1 MLSTNKLGPKLI
13 GSRFRIKGL
22 QPIEIIN
29 DTESPSNAEFIDAKN
44 KISNLKNDA
53 AETAECLA
61 SINSTIKEHLLRMER
76 LKKLEI

>member
-1 MLSTNKLGPKLI
+1 MNKDSSKLE
-13 GSRFRIKGL
+13 IKDMASV
-22 QPIEIIN
+22 EIIN
-29 DTESPSNAEFIDAKN
+29 DTESPASDEFDLTKE
-44 KISNLKNDA
+44 KISNLKSDA

>member
-1 MLSTNKLGPKLI
+1 MKKDLAKLE
-13 GSRFRIKGL
+13 IKD
-22 QPIEIIN
+22 IASVEIIN
-29 DTESPSNAEFIDAKN
+29 NTESPASAEFNDAKE

-61 SINSTIKEHLLRMER
+61 SINSTIKEHLIRMEK

>member
-1 MLSTNKLGPKLI
+1 MKKDSSKLEIKDIASLELI
-13 GSRFRIKGL
+13 NS
-22 QPIEIIN
+22 
-29 DTESPSNAEFIDAKN
+29 TESPSCAEYDVAKE

-61 SINSTIKEHLLRMER
+61 SINSTIKEHLLRMEK

>member
-1 MLSTNKLGPKLI
+1 MKKDSSKLE
-13 GSRFRIKGL
+13 IKD
-22 QPIEIIN
+22 IASVEIIN
-29 DTESPSNAEFIDAKN
+29 DTESSTRAEFNVAKE

-76 LKKLEI
+76 LKKLEV

>member
-1 MLSTNKLGPKLI
+1 MKKDSSKLD
-13 GSRFRIKGL
+13 IKD
-22 QPIEIIN
+22 IASVEIIN
-29 DTESPSNAEFIDAKN
+29 ETDTLNCDEFDVAKE

-61 SINSTIKEHLLRMER
+61 SINSTIKEHLSRMEK

>member
-1 MLSTNKLGPKLI
+1 MKKDLPKLE
-13 GSRFRIKGL
+13 IKD
-22 QPIEIIN
+22 IASVEIIN
-29 DTESPSNAEFIDAKN
+29 NTESPASAEFNDAEE

-61 SINSTIKEHLLRMER
+61 SINSTIKEHLIRMEK